1 MKKTVRVR
9 FAPSPTGY
17 LHIGN
22 ARTALFNWL
31 FARHNKGSFILR
43 IEDTDT
49 ERQVH
54 QAEELIVQ
62 DLKWLGMD
70 WDEGPDKGGPYSPY
84 RQSDRSN
91 IYSGYTRKLLNE
103 RKAYYCYCTPEELES
118 SRQKMMALGQM
129 PLYNSRCAHLSRQEQ
144 QAFENEGRRPSVRFC
159 TSDSSIVVRDLI
171 RGEVAFDRETIGD
184 FIIVRSDGRPAYNF
198 VVVIDDALMNITHVL
213 RGEDHLSNSPRQI
226 LIYRALGF
234 DPPQFGH
241 MSMILG
247 PDRSRLSKRHGAT
260 SIINYREK
268 GYLPEALSNYLALLG
283 WSSPDE
289 EEIIS
294 REKLIRS
301 FTVDRI
307 SKSAAV
313 FDLTK
318 LNWMNGVYL
327 READLSRITRLC
339 LPYLK
344 KSGYIDEKRLG
355 EDDNS
360 RLEEIVA
367 SVRRNMSYMAQISEL
382 AALFFEEEVI
392 IEEESRSWLESSS
405 ASTVIQSLQEVL
417 THSSNE
423 RLVDS
428 LGLIKSVQK
437 RSEQK
442 GKNLYMPIRI
452 ALTGKTGGPELT
464 AVFSILGRDRCL
476 QRIRQI
482 LQYLTIQGKEK
493 EL

>member
-1 MKKTVRVR
+1 MKNTVRVR

-31 FARHNKGSFILR
+31 FARHNEGSFILR
-43 IEDTDT
+43 IEDTDS

-62 DLKWLGMD
+62 DLKWLGLD

-91 IYSGYTRKLLNE
+91 IYADYTRKLLNE
-103 RKAYYCYCTPEELES
+103 GKAYYCYCTPEELET

-129 PLYNSRCAHLSRQEQ
+129 PLYNGRCAHLSRQEQ
-144 QAFENEGRRPSVRFC
+144 QALENEGRRPSVRFR
-159 TSDSSIVVRDLI
+159 TSDSSVMVKDLI
-171 RGEVAFDRETIGD
+171 RGEVSFDRKTIGD
-184 FIIVRSDGRPAYNF
+184 FIIVRSNGRPAYNF
-198 VVVIDDALMNITHVL
+198 VVVIDDALMEITHVL
-213 RGEDHLSNSPRQI
+213 RGEDHLSNTPRQI

-234 DPPQFGH
+234 EPPQFGH

-260 SIINYREK
+260 SVVSYREQ
-268 GYLPEALSNYLALLG
+268 GYLPEALGNYLALLG
-283 WSSPDE
+283 WSFPDE
-289 EEIIS
+289 EEIVS
-294 REKLIRS
+294 QEKLIQS

-327 READLSRITRLC
+327 RDANLSRITRLC
-339 LPYLK
+339 FPYLE
-344 KSGYIDEKRLG
+344 KSGYIDQKTTQ
-355 EDDNS
+355 EDGK

-367 SVRRNMSYMAQISEL
+367 SVRRNMSYLAQIPGLTSL
-382 AALFFEEEVI
+382 YFEEEVP
-392 IEEESRSWLESSS
+392 IEEESRPWLEDPS
-405 ASTVIQSLQEVL
+405 AIIVIEALQEVFANS
-417 THSSNE
+417 TE
-423 RLVDS
+423 EEFADIPA
-428 LGLIKSVQK
+428 LIKAVQK
-437 RSEQK
+437 KSEQK
-442 GKNLYMPIRI
+442 GKRLYMPIRI
-452 ALTGKTGGPELT
+452 ALTGKTGGPELI

-476 QRIRQI
+476 QRVRWV
-482 LQYLTIQGKEK
+482 LQHKGNGKNCE
-493 EL
+493 